1 MRVPTR
7 SAGTR
12 SGVNCRRLN
21 EPPSTS
27 ATVLTV
33 SVLARPGTPS
43 SRTWPP
49 ARSATSTRSS
59 IASWP
64 TITRLISKSADSSA
78 SWAARSGRGSCSPSS
93 AWRRRSSG
101 VTGLLVPLGLVRGR
115 LARLR
120 SQRHREGTP
129 FAAALHHNLDLLTGL
144 AVVDRGGEVV
154 GVAHGLAADLHDAV
168 ALPDARLLGGT
179 ARVDLPDHGA
189 ALRRLARAHA
199 EVGVRDGLAVLQ
211 ERQDALD
218 LVDRDGEA
226 DAGVRAALTRD
237 LGVDADDAALRV
249 QQRAAGVAGVD
260 RGVGLDR
267 TGDREPVRRLDRAV
281 ER

>member
-43 SRTWPP
+43 SSTWPP

-78 SWAARSGRGSCSPSS
+78 SWAARSGRGSASASS
-93 AWRRRSSG
+93 ACSRRSSG
-101 VTGLLVPLGLVRGR
+101 VTWSSFSRCSVLRRG
-115 LARLR
+115 ARLR
-120 SQRHREGTP
+120 TERHREGTP
-129 FAAALHHNLDLLTGL
+129 LAAALDHDVDLLARL
-144 AVVDRGGEVV
+144 VVVHRGREVV
-154 GVAHGLAADLHDAV
+154 RAAHGLAADGDDTV
-168 ALPDARLLGGT
+168 AFAQ
-179 ARVDLPDHGA
+179 A
-189 ALRRLARAHA
+189 ALVGRAARGDRADHRAAGRRVAGADA
-199 EVGVRDGLAVLQ
+199 EEGVRDLLALLE
-211 ERQDALD
+211 ERDHALD
-218 LVDRDGEA
+218 LVDRDREA
-226 DAGVRAALTRD
+226 DARVGAALARD
-237 LGVDADDAALRV
+237 LRVDADDLAARV
-249 QQRAAGVAGVD
+249 EQRAAGVAGVD
-260 RGVGLDR
+260 R
-267 TGDREPVRRLDRAV
+267 
-281 ER
+281 